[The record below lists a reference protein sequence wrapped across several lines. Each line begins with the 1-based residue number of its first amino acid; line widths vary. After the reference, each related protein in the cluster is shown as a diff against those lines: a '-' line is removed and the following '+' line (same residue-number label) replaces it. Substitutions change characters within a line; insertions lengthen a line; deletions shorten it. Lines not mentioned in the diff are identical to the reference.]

1 MSLDSSIAYCVEL
14 TNNVRRKYNVSK
26 LQINPLLNKIAQA
39 HSEDMVRRRFFSHTN
54 PDGQKV
60 GDRAKKNNYTGMI
73 G

>member
-1 MSLDSSIAYCVEL
+1 
-14 TNNVRRKYNVSK
+14 
-26 LQINPLLNKIAQA
+26 LLNKIAQA

-54 PDGQKV
+54 PDGETV